1 MSNPF
6 RALLRRRPPTVPTVA
21 HWQRI
26 ERTLPFLA
34 WGPPGHTQA
43 LRERAMQFLAQKEFF
58 GADGLTLTDDILL
71 AIALQAALPVL
82 HLGVDAYRGWV
93 GVIVYPGEICI
104 AREEMDE
111 YGIVHEYTDI
121 VCGEAREDGPVLL
134 GWEEDGFAPQIN
146 VIVHEFAHKLDMA
159 DGIANGCPPL
169 PAQISRPRWAQAF
182 AAAFADFQH
191 RCDAIED
198 DEDDRAWDAL
208 PLDPYA
214 AEHPAEFFAVAS
226 ETFFIAPHRLTAAY
240 PEVYQHLSAFYQQNP
255 AAYAPAP
262 CC

>member
-1 MSNPF
+1 MSDPF
-6 RALLRRRPPTVPTVA
+6 RALRRRPPAAPDEA

-34 WGPPGHTQA
+34 WGPSGHTQA
-43 LRERAMQFLAQKEFF
+43 LRERAMQFLAQKEFS
-58 GADGLTLTDDILL
+58 GAGGLTLTDDMLL

-82 HLGVDAYRGWV
+82 HLGVEAYRGWL
-93 GVIVYPGEICI
+93 GVIVYPGEILI
-104 AREEMDE
+104 PRAEMDE
-111 YGIVHEYTDI
+111 YGVVHEYTDI

-134 GWEEDGFAPQIN
+134 GWQDEGFDPQIN

-169 PAQISRPRWAQAF
+169 PAPLSRAQWARVF
-182 AAAFADFQH
+182 AAAFDDFQR
-191 RCDAIED
+191 RCNAIED
-198 DEDDRAWDAL
+198 ADDERAWDAL

-226 ETFFIAPHRLTAAY
+226 ETFFIDPHRLRAAY
-240 PEVYQHLSAFYQQNP
+240 AEVYQLLAAFYQQDP
-255 AAYAPAP
+255 AAYAPASA
-262 CC
+262 C

>member
-1 MSNPF
+1 MSDPF
-6 RALLRRRPPTVPTVA
+6 RALRRRPPAAPSEA

-26 ERTLPFLA
+26 ERTFPFLA
-34 WGPPGHTQA
+34 WGPDGHTQA
-43 LRERAMQFLAQKEFF
+43 LRERAMQFLAQKEFS
-58 GADGLTLTDDILL
+58 GAGGLTLTDDMLL

-82 HLGVDAYRGWV
+82 HLGVEAYRGWV

-104 AREEMDE
+104 PREEMDE

-134 GWEEDGFAPQIN
+134 GWQDEGFDPQIN

-169 PAQISRPRWAQAF
+169 PAQISRAQWARVF
-182 AAAFADFQH
+182 AAAFDDFQR

-198 DEDDRAWDAL
+198 ADDERAWDAL

-226 ETFFIAPHRLTAAY
+226 ETFFIDPHRLCAAY
-240 PEVYQHLSAFYQQNP
+240 AGVYQLLAAFYQQDP

-262 CC
+262 AC